1 MQLER
6 ALESLQA
13 AELCLEAQLV
23 NSAVSRAYYA
33 MFQAAQVA
41 LEAAGVARAQ
51 WSHPALQAAFTTE
64 LSIAARRFRQCSGTI
79 SLWASACDRPPTMG
93 GRVSVAGSRSAWC
106 DGQLSLSRPSK
117 REPDVDPQVRLD
129 DRRALLDAKLTE
141 LVLFAKQ
148 LCPSAAV
155 EGSAIQ
161 YEDEDGRVE
170 MFPPPVL
177 SEAEEDRVEMA
188 LAARAAEI
196 FADTRLYIVCAVL
209 DPAAR

>member
-1 MQLER
+1 M
-6 ALESLQA
+6 
-13 AELCLEAQLV
+13 
-23 NSAVSRAYYA
+23 
-33 MFQAAQVA
+33 
-41 LEAAGVARAQ
+41 
-51 WSHPALQAAFTTE
+51 
-64 LSIAARRFRQCSGTI
+64 
-79 SLWASACDRPPTMG
+79 
-93 GRVSVAGSRSAWC
+93 SVAGSRSVRC
-106 DGQLSLSRPSK
+106 DGPQPSSLPSM
-117 REPDVDPQVRLD
+117 RELDVDPQARLD

-170 MFPPPVL
+170 MFPPPAL
-177 SEAEEDRVEMA
+177 SEAEEDRVEMV

-209 DPAAR
+209 DPTAR